1 MPPSRSSKAIR
12 RLPDTETLHS
22 LRRAPDSRWPDPDG
36 AFFLL
41 IRFPNRPWNHPIS
54 PGTRFTTLN
63 IDIRSFST
71 VLSLAAATP
80 NPARRRRCLPEL
92 SSRTIL
98 LACRHARADLRNGDK
113 LAHASSHDEEATFI
127 RERLARLGAE
137 KAALEAR
144 LADIEAHRSDSGD
157 RPSPAGPVTGRS
169 SARDKIAL
177 FRSLFHGRED
187 VYPKRWENAGAG
199 KSGYAPV
206 CANEWSPR
214 ICGKPRVKC
223 GACPNQAFREVTDE
237 AVDGHLR
244 GSYTIGVY
252 PMLPGDTCRF
262 LAADFDKASW
272 RRDANAFLEACR
284 SKGVPTALERSRSG
298 NGGHVW
304 IFFAEPVPAVLAR
317 RLGAHLVT
325 ETMERNPDIGFESY
339 DRLFPSQ
346 DTVPAGGFG
355 NLIALPLQGGP
366 REGGNSVFLD
376 DSFEPHADQWA
387 FLSSLRRLSL
397 AEAADIAE
405 EAGRQG
411 RVVGLRLPLD
421 DEDDEP
427 WSAPPSRN
435 RPLPEIAEPVPERID
450 MVLGDQIYIPRA
462 GLPPGLVNRL
472 IRLAAFQNPAFYSA
486 QAMRRSTFGI
496 PRIVACAELLS
507 HHIALPRGC
516 REAMEQLLEELGVGV
531 DMRDERYPGR
541 PADIGFLGKLTP
553 EQQSAAEALL
563 PHETGVLSA
572 ATGFGKTVIAASVI
586 AARGTNTL
594 VLVHRRQLM
603 DQWIAR
609 LGAFLDLPATAIGR
623 VGGGKRKPGGIVD
636 VGLIQS
642 LARKGRVDDIVAD
655 YGQLVVDECHHIS
668 AVSFE
673 AVARRAKAKYVLGLS
688 ATVARR
694 DGHHPIVFMQC
705 GPVRFRT
712 SAKAQARQRPFGHR
726 AILRATEFR
735 LPAGMDAE
743 RPAIQHIYAA
753 LAADEDRNGM
763 IFDGVLEALE
773 AGRSPILLT
782 ERKDHAHRLAER
794 LARFAR
800 NVLVLRGGMGARQRR
815 AIMQRLEEIPE
826 TEERVLIAT
835 GRYVGEGFDD
845 ARLDTLFLAM
855 PVSWKGTLA
864 QYVGRLHRLHAA
876 KREVLV
882 HDYVDSAV
890 PALMRMSEKRVR
902 GYESLGYSVERSA
915 AAASPDATG
924 DDLLPRGGRPGI
936 P

>member
-1 MPPSRSSKAIR
+1 M
-12 RLPDTETLHS
+12 
-22 LRRAPDSRWPDPDG
+22 
-36 AFFLL
+36 
-41 IRFPNRPWNHPIS
+41 
-54 PGTRFTTLN
+54 
-63 IDIRSFST
+63 
-71 VLSLAAATP
+71 
-80 NPARRRRCLPEL
+80 
-92 SSRTIL
+92 
-98 LACRHARADLRNGDK
+98 
-113 LAHASSHDEEATFI
+113 AHASSQDEEAAFI
-127 RERLARLGAE
+127 RERLARLEAE
-137 KAALEAR
+137 KAALASR
-144 LADIEAHRSDSGD
+144 LADIEALQADSRD
-157 RPSPAGPVTGRS
+157 KSSPAGPITSRS
-169 SARDKIAL
+169 PARDKIAL
-177 FRSLFHGRED
+177 FRSLFRGRED
-187 VYPKRWENAGAG
+187 VYPKRWENAGTG

-206 CANEWSPR
+206 CANEWAPR

-223 GACPNQAFREVTDE
+223 GACPNQAFLEVREE
-237 AVDGHLR
+237 AIDRHLR
-244 GSYTIGVY
+244 GSHTIGVY
-252 PMLPGDTCRF
+252 PMLPDDTCRF
-262 LAADFDKASW
+262 LSADFDKASW

-284 SKGVPTALERSRSG
+284 SKGVPAALERSRSG
-298 NGGHVW
+298 NGAHVW
-304 IFFAEPVPAVLAR
+304 IFFAEPVPAALAR
-317 RLGAHLVT
+317 RLGALLVT
-325 ETMERNPDIGFESY
+325 EAMERNPDIGFESY
-339 DRLFPSQ
+339 DRFFPSQ
-346 DTVPAGGFG
+346 DTVPAGGFS

-366 REGGNSVFLD
+366 REGGNSVFVD

-387 FLSSLRRLSL
+387 FLSSLRPLSL

-421 DEDDEP
+421 DENDEP
-427 WSAPPSRN
+427 WSAPPSRK
-435 RPLPEIAEPVPERID
+435 RPLPVIAGPLPERID
-450 MVLGDQIYIPRA
+450 AVLGDQIYIPRA
-462 GLPPGLVNRL
+462 SLPPGLVNRL

-516 REAMEQLLEELGVGV
+516 REAMERLLEELGITL
-531 DMRDERYPGR
+531 DMRDERNPGR
-541 PADIGFLGKLTP
+541 PVETGFLGKLTP
-553 EQQSAAEALL
+553 EQQSAADALL
-563 PHETGVLSA
+563 AHETGVLSA

-609 LGAFLDLPATAIGR
+609 LAAFLDLPASAIGR
-623 VGGGKRKPGGIVD
+623 IGGGGRKPGGIVD
-636 VGLIQS
+636 VGLVQS
-642 LARKGRVDDIVAD
+642 LARKGQVDDIVAD

-688 ATVARR
+688 ATVTRR

-726 AILRATEFR
+726 AILRTTEFE
-735 LPAGMDAE
+735 LPAGMDTE
-743 RPAIQHIYAA
+743 RPPIQHVYAA
-753 LAADEDRNGM
+753 LAADEARNDM
-763 IFDGVLEALE
+763 IFDDVLEALE

-794 LARFAR
+794 LAGFAQ

-815 AIMQRLEEIPE
+815 AIMQRLEDIPD

-855 PVSWKGTLA
+855 PISWKGTLA

-882 HDYVDSAV
+882 HDYVDGAV
-890 PALMRMSEKRVR
+890 PALLRMSEKRVR
-902 GYESLGYSVERSA
+902 GYESLGYSVERSV
-915 AAASPDATG
+915 AASSPGTAG
-924 DDLLPRGGRPGI
+924 DDLLWRTGQSEDP
-936 P
+936 

>member
-1 MPPSRSSKAIR
+1 M
-12 RLPDTETLHS
+12 
-22 LRRAPDSRWPDPDG
+22 
-36 AFFLL
+36 
-41 IRFPNRPWNHPIS
+41 
-54 PGTRFTTLN
+54 
-63 IDIRSFST
+63 
-71 VLSLAAATP
+71 
-80 NPARRRRCLPEL
+80 
-92 SSRTIL
+92 
-98 LACRHARADLRNGDK
+98 
-113 LAHASSHDEEATFI
+113 
-127 RERLARLGAE
+127 
-137 KAALEAR
+137 
-144 LADIEAHRSDSGD
+144 
-157 RPSPAGPVTGRS
+157 
-169 SARDKIAL
+169 
-177 FRSLFHGRED
+177 
-187 VYPKRWENAGAG
+187 
-199 KSGYAPV
+199 
-206 CANEWSPR
+206 
-214 ICGKPRVKC
+214 
-223 GACPNQAFREVTDE
+223 TDE
-237 AVDGHLR
+237 AIDGHLR
-244 GSYTIGVY
+244 GSHTIGVY
-252 PMLPGDTCRF
+252 PMLPDDTCRF
-262 LAADFDKASW
+262 LAADFDKENW
-272 RRDANAFLEACR
+272 RRDASAFLEACR
-284 SKGVPTALERSRSG
+284 SKGVPAALERSRSG

-304 IFFAEPVPAVLAR
+304 IFFAEPVPAALAR
-317 RLGAHLVT
+317 RLGVHLVT
-325 ETMERNPDIGFESY
+325 EAMERNPDIGFESY
-339 DRLFPSQ
+339 DRFFPSQ

-376 DSFEPHADQWA
+376 DGFEPHADQWA
-387 FLSSLRRLSL
+387 FLSSLRRLSP
-397 AEAADIAE
+397 AETADVAE

-427 WSAPPSRN
+427 WSAPPSRK
-435 RPLPEIAEPVPERID
+435 RPLPEIAGPLPERID
-450 MVLGDQIYIPRA
+450 AVLGDQIYIPRA

-507 HHIALPRGC
+507 HHVALPRGC
-516 REAMEQLLEELGVGV
+516 RKAMERLLEELGVGV
-531 DMRDERYPGR
+531 DMRDERYAGR
-541 PADIGFLGKLTP
+541 PVETGFLGELTP
-553 EQQSAAEALL
+553 EQQSAADALL
-563 PHETGVLSA
+563 AHETGVLSA

-609 LGAFLDLPATAIGR
+609 LGAFLDLPASAIGR
-623 VGGGKRKPGGIVD
+623 IGGGRRKPGGIVD
-636 VGLIQS
+636 VAVIQS
-642 LARKGRVDDIVAD
+642 LARKGEVDDIVAD

-688 ATVARR
+688 ATVTRR

-712 SAKAQARQRPFGHR
+712 GAKAQARQRPFEHR
-726 AILRATEFR
+726 AILHATEFE
-735 LPAGMDAE
+735 LPAGMEAE
-743 RPAIQHIYAA
+743 RPPIQHVYAA
-753 LAADEDRNGM
+753 LAADGDRNDM
-763 IFDGVLEALE
+763 IFDDVLEALE
-773 AGRSPILLT
+773 AGRSPLLLT

-815 AIMQRLEEIPE
+815 AVMQRLEDIPE

-855 PVSWKGTLA
+855 PISWKGTLA

-876 KREVLV
+876 KREVVV
-882 HDYVDSAV
+882 HDYVDGAV

-902 GYESLGYSVERSA
+902 GYESLGYSVERP
-915 AAASPDATG
+915 AAASSPGAADN
-924 DDLLPRGGRPGI
+924 DLS
-936 P
+936 